1 MGDTIPA
8 YGESSSDTP
17 LNRENFQDFLETIET
32 STDNIIVR
40 VVTDKTEDLLFPVNA
55 FVLMNVVRV
64 SCTLFE
70 AVNRLDEVELFK
82 DYYETEGVY
91 FNL

>member
-1 MGDTIPA
+1 
-8 YGESSSDTP
+8 
-17 LNRENFQDFLETIET
+17 
-32 STDNIIVR
+32 
-40 VVTDKTEDLLFPVNA
+40 
-55 FVLMNVVRV
+55 MNVVRV

-91 FNL
+91 L